1 MSSNKNSPLNSKIL
15 SHFRFVIQI
24 GNSWMSFCCA
34 IYKIWWAV
42 ILWYCNCWQW
52 LNFISNVYTYK
63 SNTLNQ
69 NIEVRKKKKKV
80 VKYVH
85 ILCVYAN
92 IVVKSLN
99 SSSKRI
105 ILAYF
110 VRNESVSY
118 YYLIL
123 EIPLERWFRIVFK
136 MSPFSRTRTS
146 NMFGHSLIFI
156 YLMILVVL
164 CIGLCSSD
172 ELPGNN
178 LNRKDEV
185 RSVLRS

>member
-1 MSSNKNSPLNSKIL
+1 
-15 SHFRFVIQI
+15 
-24 GNSWMSFCCA
+24 MSFCCA

-52 LNFISNVYTYK
+52 SNFISNVYTYK

-69 NIEVRKKKKKV
+69 NIEVRKKKKV

-85 ILCVYAN
+85 ILCVYTN
-92 IVVKSLN
+92 FVVKLLN
-99 SSSKRI
+99 TSSFNRI

-110 VRNESVSY
+110 VRNESISS

-123 EIPLERWFRIVFK
+123 EIPLQRWLSIVFN
-136 MSPFSRTRTS
+136 MPPFSRTRTN
-146 NMFGHSLIFI
+146 NMFGYSFICI

-164 CIGLCSSD
+164 CIGLCSSN

-178 LNRKDEV
+178 LKRKDEV
-185 RSVLRS
+185 RPLLQRLYYIKIRIKFNLYN

>member
-1 MSSNKNSPLNSKIL
+1 MSCYFVVLQLLTMIELYFKCLHLQIKYSKSKHWSQEEEGCEVCTHIVCL
-15 SHFRFVIQI
+15 RKH
-24 GNSWMSFCCA
+24 CCE
-34 IYKIWWAV
+34 I
-42 ILWYCNCWQW
+42 
-52 LNFISNVYTYK
+52 
-63 SNTLNQ
+63 
-69 NIEVRKKKKKV
+69 IE
-80 VKYVH
+80 
-85 ILCVYAN
+85 LFF
-92 IVVKSLN
+92 
-99 SSSKRI
+99 RI

-136 MSPFSRTRTS
+136 MSPISRTRTS

-185 RSVLRS
+185 RSVLCS